1 MFTNID
7 SRRSTRIFVTNFYKL
22 PVENS
27 STLSTK
33 GQDIALAD
41 LVQQCFGTD
50 FNEEKNCMA
59 V

>member
-1 MFTNID
+1 M
-7 SRRSTRIFVTNFYKL
+7 TNFYKL